1 MTCRETQ
8 TKLSL
13 YLYGELEF
21 AEEEALEEHVN
32 GCALCERALAYEK
45 AWHSAVNAEHTD
57 VPLEL
62 LAECRQDL
70 RGAVESATAARQSR
84 PWWRRPWRQS
94 WAESLG
100 FSSAPW
106 SMRLAAASFLVF
118 VGFSAARFIDRNGLP
133 GDISM
138 GAETMGVIDPATTR
152 IRDIEPGENNR
163 VRIVYDQ
170 QRAITGPADNEE
182 IRAWLV
188 AATKDESDP
197 GIRVDSVQ
205 MLNGQTGRD
214 VRDALL
220 NSAQHDAN
228 AAVRLEAVEGLR
240 RFRDD
245 PATQEGLVY
254 VLQQDENAGVR
265 SKAIDVLAPAR
276 GSITMSPDIA
286 DALETVM
293 RSGQPDDY
301 VRMRCIELLRQMNVQ
316 IDVY

>member
-1 MTCRETQ
+1 MTCHEAQ

-21 AEEEALEEHVN
+21 AEEEALEQHVSE
-32 GCALCERALAYEK
+32 CAQCARALASEK
-45 AWHSAVNAEHTD
+45 AWHSALNAEHCD

-62 LAECRQDL
+62 LAQCRRELQN
-70 RGAVESATAARQSR
+70 AVTAAKPAGSSGW
-84 PWWRRPWRQS
+84 PWRR

-100 FSSAPW
+100 FSSPQW
-106 SMRLAAASFLVF
+106 SMRLATASFLVF

-133 GDISM
+133 DGVALTADN
-138 GAETMGVIDPATTR
+138 MGVADPATAR
-152 IRDIEPGENNR
+152 IRDIEPGENHR
-163 VRIVYDQ
+163 VRITFDQ
-170 QRAITGPADNEE
+170 QRAITGPADNDE

-188 AATKDESDP
+188 AATRDEDDP

-205 MLNGQTGRD
+205 MLNGQAGRE

-220 NSAQHDAN
+220 DSAQHDNN

-240 RFRDD
+240 HFRDD
-245 PATQEGLVY
+245 EATQEGLVY
-254 VLQQDENAGVR
+254 VLQHDQNAGVR

-276 GSITMSPDIA
+276 GAVKISPGVA
-286 DALETVM
+286 DALETVT

-301 VRMRCIELLRQMNVQ
+301 VRMRCVELLQQMNAQ

>member
-1 MTCRETQ
+1 MTCHDAQ

-13 YLYGELEF
+13 YLYGELDF
-21 AEEEALEEHVN
+21 AEEEALEQHVSE
-32 GCALCERALAYEK
+32 CALCERALANEK
-45 AWHSAVNAEHTD
+45 AWHSALKAEPSD

-62 LAECRQDL
+62 LAECRRELNSAL
-70 RGAVESATAARQSR
+70 RSPKMRHSSR
-84 PWWRRPWRQS
+84 PHWWR
-94 WAESLG
+94 WAEVLG
-100 FSSAPW
+100 FSSPQW

-133 GDISM
+133 GGDL
-138 GAETMGVIDPATTR
+138 AVTTDNMGVADPATAQ
-152 IRDIEPGENNR
+152 IRDIEPGEDNR
-163 VRIVYDQ
+163 VRITFDQ
-170 QRAITGPADNEE
+170 PRAITGPADNDE

-188 AATKDESDP
+188 AATKDANDP
-197 GIRVDSVQ
+197 GIRADSVQ
-205 MLNGQTGRD
+205 MLNGQAGRD

-220 NSAQHDAN
+220 NSAEHDAN

-245 PATQEGLVY
+245 EATQEGLVY
-254 VLQQDENAGVR
+254 VLQHDENAGVR

-276 GSITMSPDIA
+276 ETVKISPDIA

-301 VRMRCIELLRQMNVQ
+301 VRMRCVELLQQVDSR
-316 IDVY
+316 ITVY

>member
-1 MTCRETQ
+1 MTCHEVQ
-8 TKLSL
+8 TRLSL

-21 AEEEALEEHVN
+21 AEEEALEQHVS
-32 GCALCERALAYEK
+32 GCAFCERALEYEK
-45 AWHSAVNAEHTD
+45 TWHSALNAERKD

-62 LAECRQDL
+62 LAECREELHRTVESVGAVTQS
-70 RGAVESATAARQSR
+70 RGA
-84 PWWRRPWRQS
+84 WRR
-94 WAESLG
+94 WAQSLG
-100 FSSAPW
+100 FSSPQW
-106 SMRLAAASFLVF
+106 SLRLAAASFLVF
-118 VGFSAARFIDRNGLP
+118 VGFGTARFIDRNGLP
-133 GDISM
+133 GGVAIAAD
-138 GAETMGVIDPATTR
+138 AMGVADPATTR

-163 VRIVYDQ
+163 VRIVFDQ
-170 QRAITGPADNEE
+170 QRAITGPADNDE

-188 AATKDESDP
+188 AATKDENDP

-205 MLNGQTGRD
+205 MLNCQTGRD

-245 PATQEGLVY
+245 AATQEGLVY
-254 VLQQDENAGVR
+254 VLQHDENAGVR

-276 GSITMSPDIA
+276 GSVTISPEVA

-301 VRMRCIELLRQMNVQ
+301 VRMRCI
-316 IDVY
+316 

>member
-1 MTCRETQ
+1 MRCQETQ

-21 AEEEALEEHVN
+21 AEEEALEEHVS

-45 AWHSAVNAEHTD
+45 AWHSAVNAEHGD

-62 LAECRQDL
+62 LAECRQEL
-70 RGAVESATAARQSR
+70 HAAVNSASPARQSQ
-84 PWWRRPWRQS
+84 PWWRR
-94 WAESLG
+94 WAEWLG
-100 FSSAPW
+100 FSSPQW
-106 SMRLAAASFLVF
+106 SIRLATASFLVF
-118 VGFSAARFIDRNGLP
+118 VGFSAARLIDRNGLP
-133 GDISM
+133 GGVSV
-138 GAETMGVIDPATTR
+138 GADTMGVMDPATTR

-245 PATQEGLVY
+245 SATQEGLVY
-254 VLQQDENAGVR
+254 VLQHDENAGVR

-276 GSITMSPDIA
+276 GSIKISPDIA

-301 VRMRCIELLRQMNVQ
+301 VRMRCVELLQQMNAR